1 MLTSIFQKPFL
12 YYNKERRMQKKH
24 VFLMI
29 ALIGITA
36 LNGGCMLAVVGLGAA
51 GTVAYARGD
60 LQAVESAGIDDVYQA
75 TLKALD
81 QLELHPTTKSKD
93 ALSAVIVAR
102 DAEDK
107 KVTIKLKAEAE
118 DSTNLSIRIGV
129 FGSETKSRMI
139 YQKIQENLQK

>member
-1 MLTSIFQKPFL
+1 
-12 YYNKERRMQKKH
+12 MQKKH

-51 GTVAYARGD
+51 GTVAYVRGD
-60 LQAVESAGIDDVYQA
+60 LQATESAGIDDVYQA
-75 TLKALD
+75 SLKALD
-81 QLELHPTTKSKD
+81 ELELHPTTKSND